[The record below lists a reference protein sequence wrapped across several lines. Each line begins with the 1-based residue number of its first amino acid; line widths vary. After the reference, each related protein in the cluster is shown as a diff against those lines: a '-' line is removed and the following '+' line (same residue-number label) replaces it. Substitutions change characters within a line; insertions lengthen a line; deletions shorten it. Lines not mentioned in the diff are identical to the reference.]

1 MFVVRLHRVLLALL
15 AAIALLTCVIAST
28 ESNVVSSRVQS
39 ERPSSFEVGVTNVER
54 SLQTKEDAP
63 QAIDSEERGLNIDAL
78 GKTLENVNFNVWQ
91 RIKTTFKRMFSWL
104 PWVKVNAE
112 ASKDA
117 SKAVDTAKAREG
129 EMFLGLAKGL
139 DGDGAVA
146 SPRNGQVLQSRN
158 VDARTKVS
166 EQGAE
171 IKEAGGEGKAIPQ
184 AAART
189 NGDGRGTELDPTK
202 NLKDGDGEKSVVK
215 VNAKNGPSEEVSG
228 PGVVHAAGGDKSK
241 TTKTSIP
248 TENTMNRGLW
258 RVKAAIQAAGEQF
271 IKAQRFANNQLK
283 RLGPTKSEPLPKE
296 ETPMAH
302 IPVETSKEKV
312 VSDSKSTYLGRL
324 REVAAENIR
333 KVKNLGSKPKSELP
347 QAEVPAARASAETKK
362 EIDVS
367 DNLTPGSPSGH
378 ATNNKPLDSNVKTPL
393 AVENPESKNV
403 VAASTKAAVSEHLP
417 SAPHEINDVN
427 GGARLEKVKS
437 TVSEPSSPRRNGDGE
452 EEAGFE
458 IIPSSPKHKNDET
471 NLGEAEIHTL
481 EASKK
486 VHTPPADH
494 VTGHDAD
501 GHRPE
506 GAVTSTENLRSV

>member
-1 MFVVRLHRVLLALL
+1 MFVMRLHRVLVALL
-15 AAIALLTCVIAST
+15 AAITLLTCVIAST

-39 ERPSSFEVGVTNVER
+39 ERPSSFEVSDTNVER

-91 RIKTTFKRMFSWL
+91 RIKSTFQRMFSWL
-104 PWVKVNAE
+104 PWVKMNAE
-112 ASKDA
+112 ATKDT
-117 SKAVDTAKAREG
+117 SKAVNTAKAPEG
-129 EMFLGLAKGL
+129 KLFSGLAKGL

-158 VDARTKVS
+158 VDARTKVG

-171 IKEAGGEGKAIPQ
+171 IKEVSGEGKAIPQ

-189 NGDGRGTELDPTK
+189 NGDGRGTEVDPTK
-202 NLKDGDGEKSVVK
+202 NLGDGDGEKSVVK

-228 PGVVHAAGGDKSK
+228 PGVVHAAGGGKS
-241 TTKTSIP
+241 KTSIP

-302 IPVETSKEKV
+302 IPVETHKEKV

-347 QAEVPAARASAETKK
+347 QAEVPAARASAETKN

-378 ATNNKPLDSNVKTPL
+378 ATNNKPLDTNVKTPL
-393 AVENPESKNV
+393 AVENSESKNV

-417 SAPHEINDVN
+417 SAPHEIDDVN

-458 IIPSSPKHKNDET
+458 FIPTSPKHKTGET

-506 GAVTSTENLRSV
+506 NAVTSTENLRSV